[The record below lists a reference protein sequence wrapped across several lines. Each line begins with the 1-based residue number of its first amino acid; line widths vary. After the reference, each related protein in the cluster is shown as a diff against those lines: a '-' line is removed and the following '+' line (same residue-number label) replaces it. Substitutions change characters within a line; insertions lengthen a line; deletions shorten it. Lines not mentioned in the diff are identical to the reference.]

1 MKLSNFWFCLFLLL
15 PPVYSQG
22 QSTSSDTKLC
32 QFFINLNADQ
42 EEDHLQSGCQEMPS
56 QLLLEEVEKP
66 EVLSL
71 RALDQVTAQ
80 YTYKAQI
87 LDDTSGKPLA
97 GATLYFPELELGG
110 RSDEQGWVSVAD
122 IPNGTHTLLV
132 SYLGYKT
139 LRLRLRFPQEGSE
152 PPVFRLEEEE
162 EELEILL
169 VQSNRSSR
177 VIEDVPTRVEIIAG
191 VELSEKGN
199 MKPGDIRMLLNEST
213 GIQTQQTSATSY
225 NSSIRIQGLDGKYTQ
240 LLRDGLPLYSGFS
253 SGLSLMQI
261 TPLDLAQVEVVK
273 GASSTLYGGGAIA
286 GLVNLISKRPQ
297 EEPEISFL
305 INGTSAR
312 GLDASAFYAAKGEK
326 FGTTVFTSFN
336 KGTAYD
342 PAGIG
347 LTAIPEFERF
357 TVNPKLFW
365 DLNSTTH
372 LVAGINF
379 SQEERLGGSMDYIQG
394 KTAWNPYFEAN
405 TTDRISTE
413 LTFTTQWAD
422 SQFLTFKNSFNL
434 FNRAI
439 EIPDY
444 QFDGKQ
450 VSSFSEMSWSS
461 TKSTS
466 SWISGINV
474 WTDRFTQSQ
483 GDLSNPLD
491 YSLNTLGA
499 FVQNSWKAN
508 DQWALESGFR
518 LDYLTTGEF
527 FPLPKLSAMF
537 TPNPELTLRIGGGL
551 GYKSPTVFT
560 EETEQIQFR
569 SVVPIN
575 YGRLQSE
582 RSAGANVDLNYR
594 LALGEELSLVANTL
608 LFVTQIRHPLLLEKS
623 TKGLEFV
630 QPDGMFQTQGIEVNL
645 KWNYRDFKLF
655 TGYTL
660 ADVTQE
666 FNGQKSPYPL
676 VAKHRL
682 NNVLMFEQHENFRIG
697 LEAYYFS
704 PQVLNDGKEGQ
715 SYWIFGLMG
724 EKALGEHFS
733 VFINFENLLDARQTR
748 FDTIYTGDLNN
759 PEFRDIYAPVDGFV
773 INGGVKLNF

>member
-1 MKLSNFWFCLFLLL
+1 MHRYSLLVLALFL
-15 PPVYSQG
+15 
-22 QSTSSDTKLC
+22 ST
-32 QFFINLNADQ
+32 
-42 EEDHLQSGCQEMPS
+42 
-56 QLLLEEVEKP
+56 
-66 EVLSL
+66 LSL
-71 RALDQVTAQ
+71 AQ
-80 YTYKAQI
+80 TTFKAQI
-87 LDDTSGKPLA
+87 LEEASGKPLV
-97 GATLYFPELELGG
+97 GATLYFPQLQLGG
-110 RSDEQGWVSVAD
+110 TSDENGWVSVAE

-132 SYLGYKT
+132 QYLGYET
-139 LRLRLRFPQEGSE
+139 LR
-152 PPVFRLEEEE
+152 FRLSFPLESAEAPVYRLEQEE
-162 EELEILL
+162 EELEILF

-191 VELSEKGN
+191 EELSEKGN

-240 LLRDGLPLYSGFS
+240 LLRDGLPLYAGFS

-261 TPLDLAQVEVVK
+261 APLDLAQVEVVK

-286 GLVNLISKRPQ
+286 GLVNLISKRPK
-297 EEPEISFL
+297 EEPELSFL

-347 LTAIPEFERF
+347 LTAIPEFDRF

-365 DLNSTTH
+365 DLNSNTNM
-372 LVAGINF
+372 VAGINF

-394 KTAWNPYFEAN
+394 KPATDPYFEAN

-413 LTFTTQWAD
+413 LTFITQWAETQ
-422 SQFLTFKNSFNL
+422 SLTFKNSLNL
-434 FNRAI
+434 FSRAI

-444 QFDGKQ
+444 RFDGRQ
-450 VSSFSEMSWSS
+450 VSSFSELSWSS
-461 TKSTS
+461 TKSNS
-466 SWISGINV
+466 SWISGLNL
-474 WTDRFTQSQ
+474 WTDRFAQRQ
-483 GDLSNPLD
+483 GNLSNPLD
-491 YSLNTLGA
+491 YSLTTLGA
-499 FVQNSWKAN
+499 FVQNIWNAN
-508 DQWALESGFR
+508 EQLTLESGFR
-518 LDYLTTGEF
+518 LDHLDSEGF
-527 FPLPKLSAMF
+527 FPLPKLSALY
-537 TPNPELTLRIGGGL
+537 TPNAALTLRLGGGL

-560 EETEQIQFR
+560 EETERIQFR
-569 SVVPIN
+569 RVAPIDYKN
-575 YGRLQSE
+575 LESE
-582 RSAGANVDLNYR
+582 RSAGANLDINYR

-608 LFVTQIRHPLLLEKS
+608 LFVTQIQNPLLLVNDFQY
-623 TKGLEFV
+623 GFEFV
-630 QPDGMFQTQGIEVNL
+630 QPEGNFQTQGVEVNI

-666 FNGQKSPYPL
+666 VNGQKSPYPL
-676 VAKHRL
+676 VARHRL
-682 NNVLMFEQHENFRIG
+682 NNVLMFEKHENFRIG

-715 SYWIFGLMG
+715 SYWIFGLMA
-724 EKALGEHFS
+724 EKAVGEHFS
-733 VFINFENLLDARQTR
+733 VFINFENFLDARQTR
-748 FDTIYTGDLNN
+748 FDTIYTGDLSN